1 MKKVKIFVPHMELRI
16 HVSDEMVRDYREC
29 KELASVPGE
38 DGRDCSTC
46 SWRDAKIEDVSA
58 CDLVKPEQVLE

>member
-16 HVSDEMVRDYREC
+16 HVSDEMVKDYRAC
-29 KELASVPGE
+29 KERIERCE
-38 DGRDCSTC
+38 DLVECCKTC